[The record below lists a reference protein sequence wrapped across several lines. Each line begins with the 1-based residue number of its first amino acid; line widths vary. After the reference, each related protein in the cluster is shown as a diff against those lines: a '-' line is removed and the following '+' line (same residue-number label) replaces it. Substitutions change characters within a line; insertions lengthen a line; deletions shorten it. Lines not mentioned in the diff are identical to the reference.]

1 MPGGLLNI
9 VAYGNQNI
17 ILNGNPSKTFFKT
30 VYAKYTNFGIQKF
43 RIDYDG
49 SRVLNTEQDST
60 FTFRIPRHAELLLD
74 SYLVMTLPDIYS
86 PILPPIEQGDVWKP
100 YHFRWIHNIGTS
112 IIKNVK
118 FTIGDQV
125 IQEFPG
131 EYIRCVVD
139 RDYNESKKKI
149 FNNMTGNI
157 TQLNEPERF
166 GNNRINNYPNVFFN
180 PNLSGSEPSI
190 RSKRLFIPLN
200 PWFMNDSKVALPL
213 VCLQY
218 SDLKIEVTLRPIKEI
233 FTINNIN
240 GIQIIDEDEAPDN
253 VADEDGNLI
262 SYSYQ
267 IDYETNL
274 DSLYVR
280 RSPNFANENEQ
291 MYNFLQQPPT
301 IELDR
306 ADYVNKE
313 NNWNADIHLICN
325 YCFLTQEES
334 ATFAYNEQKFLIRDI
349 KYSKFYNITGA
360 SKIKLDTNALV
371 SNWMWF
377 YRRNDIY
384 ERNEWSNY
392 TNWKTHKIPYDLV
405 DGEEVTPYNVDS
417 NAIGPGNDF
426 NLSDLDNKFLTNHKV
441 TPNYSIENTKNILMK
456 FGILID
462 GKYRENPLDSGI
474 YKYIENY
481 RCSKGN
487 NDDGIYNYNFCL
499 DTSPYNLQPSGAL
512 NLSRFRKVEFEMVTL
527 SPPVDETSENITL
540 CDAEGNI
547 IGVQESE
554 IYKYD
559 YEMHLFEER
568 YNILRFVSGNAG
580 LLFAR

>member
-49 SRVLNTEQDST
+49 SRVLSAEQDST
-60 FTFRIPRHAELLLD
+60 YTFRIPRHAELLLD
-74 SYLVMTLPDIYS
+74 SYLSIQLPDIYS
-86 PILPPIEQGDVWKP
+86 PILPPITKGDVWKP
-100 YHFRWIHNIGTS
+100 YHFKWIRNIGTS

-118 FTIGDQV
+118 FIIGEQV
-125 IQEFPG
+125 IQEYPG
-131 EYIRCVVD
+131 EYIRCVVE
-139 RDYNESKKKI
+139 RDFSEAKRRM
-149 FNNMTGNI
+149 FNIMSGNVI
-157 TQLNEPERF
+157 ELNEPQNF
-166 GNNRINNYPNVFFN
+166 GNNRSNNYPNVFFN

-190 RSKRLFIPLN
+190 RGRRIYIPLN

-218 SDLKIEVTLRPIKEI
+218 SEVKIEVTLRPIKEI
-233 FTINNIN
+233 FTINNVD
-240 GIQIIDEDEAPDN
+240 GIELVDEDEDTPVTN
-253 VADEDGNLI
+253 SEGVLI
-262 SYSYQ
+262 NYSYQ
-267 IDYETNL
+267 LDYESNL
-274 DSLYVR
+274 DSLYER
-280 RSPNFANENEQ
+280 RAPKFSNENEQ

-301 IELDR
+301 IELTRD
-306 ADYVNKE
+306 DYENKE
-313 NNWNADIHLICN
+313 NIWNADVHLICN

-334 ATFAYNEQKFLIRDI
+334 SIFAYNEQKFLIKDI
-349 KYSKFYNITGA
+349 KYSKFFNITG
-360 SKIKLDTNALV
+360 STKIKVDTNALV

-392 TNWKTHKIPYDLV
+392 TNWKTDKIPYHLN
-405 DGEEVTPYNVDS
+405 DGELVTPYNVG
-417 NAIGPGNDF
+417 NTEIGPGNDF
-426 NLSDLDNKFLTNHKV
+426 NLSDIENKFLTNHKV
-441 TPNYSIENTKNILMK
+441 TPNYSIENTKNILMS

-462 GKYRENPLDSGI
+462 GKYRENSFDSEI
-474 YKYIENY
+474 YKYIEKY
-481 RCSKGN
+481 RCSKGYT
-487 NDDGIYNYNFCL
+487 DDGIYNYNFCL
-499 DTSPYNLQPSGAL
+499 HTSPQNLQPSGAL
-512 NLSRFRKVEFEMVTL
+512 NLSRFRKIELEMTVL
-527 SPPVDETSENITL
+527 APPIDELSENITL

-547 IGVQESE
+547 IGVQESD

-568 YNILRFVSGNAG
+568 YNILRFISGNGG

>member
-240 GIQIIDEDEAPDN
+240 GVQIIDEDEAPDN

-280 RSPNFANENEQ
+280 KSPNFANENEQ

-313 NNWNADIHLICN
+313 NN
-325 YCFLTQEES
+325 
-334 ATFAYNEQKFLIRDI
+334 
-349 KYSKFYNITGA
+349 
-360 SKIKLDTNALV
+360 
-371 SNWMWF
+371 
-377 YRRNDIY
+377 
-384 ERNEWSNY
+384 
-392 TNWKTHKIPYDLV
+392 
-405 DGEEVTPYNVDS
+405 
-417 NAIGPGNDF
+417 
-426 NLSDLDNKFLTNHKV
+426 
-441 TPNYSIENTKNILMK
+441 
-456 FGILID
+456 
-462 GKYRENPLDSGI
+462 
-474 YKYIENY
+474 
-481 RCSKGN
+481 
-487 NDDGIYNYNFCL
+487 
-499 DTSPYNLQPSGAL
+499 
-512 NLSRFRKVEFEMVTL
+512 
-527 SPPVDETSENITL
+527 
-540 CDAEGNI
+540 
-547 IGVQESE
+547 
-554 IYKYD
+554 
-559 YEMHLFEER
+559 
-568 YNILRFVSGNAG
+568 
-580 LLFAR
+580 